1 MSYLLDN
8 AIRNTFEQCKA
19 TDSEKVIFELKTIYN
34 EQADTIVFFIR
45 DDAGGMSEQQYNAYR
60 SEGIIETTKQNGTGE
75 GIPTILEYFKAM
87 GCKDVELLNFPY
99 DGIMYTATFSVK
111 D

>member
-1 MSYLLDN
+1 MNRQIPS
-8 AIRNTFEQCKA
+8 
-19 TDSEKVIFELKTIYN
+19 
-34 EQADTIVFFIR
+34 FF
-45 DDAGGMSEQQYNAYR
+45 
-60 SEGIIETTKQNGTGE
+60 IETTKQNGTGE